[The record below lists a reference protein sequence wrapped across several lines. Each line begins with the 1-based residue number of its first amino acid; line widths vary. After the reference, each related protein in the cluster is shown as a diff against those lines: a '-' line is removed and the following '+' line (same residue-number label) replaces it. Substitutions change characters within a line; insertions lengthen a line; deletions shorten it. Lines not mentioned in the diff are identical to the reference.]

1 MLVGLVL
8 RHVKPHLVA
17 TAFQN
22 HGREMLADCIWT
34 RRVLDCGLLRLILF
48 VSCFFAM
55 ASRIAVLPEY
65 K

>member
-8 RHVKPHLVA
+8 RHLKPHLVA

-22 HGREMLADCIWT
+22 HGREMLAECIWS
-34 RRVLDCGLLRLILF
+34 RRIIDCGLLRLILF
-48 VSCFFAM
+48 ECCFFAM
-55 ASRIAVLPEY
+55 ASRIAVLPER